1 MERKEM
7 TLGEEIINLAKE
19 GVDIP
24 TVERMYKKYLRSQ
37 GIVTNALYGINP
49 TVATPSGY
57 IDYAKAALNNIYGV
71 NSAFCKKYVETDD
84 ADVEFMEK
92 FFSDHVRK
100 PTDIWIGRQFIIELS
115 DLGQF
120 GVTVHRV
127 YGDWVLLMFDSYITK
142 RPMNE
147 NGRNEGG
154 YEKSDLKKW
163 IDVKLFNQF
172 PEEFRKRMFGLTIL
186 TIGEMFGWSDR
197 VTSIQYELDAD
208 EQLPYMEQER
218 NRCTHLNDCIIYGW
232 LQNASKPTWS
242 TACFASV
249 DMNGDLCRF
258 NASYSGGVRPRF
270 WLYIK

>member
-49 TVATPSGY
+49 TVATATGY
-57 IDYAKAALNNIYGV
+57 TDYLKAALNSIYGV
-71 NSAFCKKYVETDD
+71 TSAFCKKYVDTDD
-84 ADVEFMEK
+84 AEFMEK
-92 FFSDHVRK
+92 FFVDYVYK

-120 GVTVHRV
+120 GVTVHRIC
-127 YGDWVLLMFDSYITK
+127 GDWVLLMFDSYITK

-147 NGRNEGG
+147 NGRNDGG

-172 PEEFRKRMFGLTIL
+172 SEEFKKRMFGLTIP

-208 EQLPYMEQER
+208 EQLPYMKQER
-218 NRCTHLNDCIIYGW
+218 NRCTHLRDCITYGW
-232 LQNASKPTWS
+232 LRNTSKPEWS
-242 TACFASV
+242 TMCFASV

-258 NASYSGGVRPRF
+258 DASYSLGVRPQF
-270 WLYIK
+270 WFYNK